1 MPRRAP
7 PSRRNVVSYDT
18 EGSTEADEAG
28 ARSQALGAKLVLA
41 DPESG
46 QPSGGPPGSPWLLSG
61 MTWALVVASSLGQRA
76 QT

>member
-1 MPRRAP
+1 MVKGPGGMPSKGP
-7 PSRRNVVSYDT
+7 SSRRNVGYDT

-46 QPSGGPPGSPWLLSG
+46 AAIGEGPPGSPWLLSG
-61 MTWALVVASSLGQRA
+61 MT
-76 QT
+76 